1 MPVIAKYKIGNSKI
15 TIRDDCCV
23 KTEEEK
29 KQILKN
35 ISRIVGAC
43 LPNGLP
49 EDKPLEFKD
58 PVIDVGVDG
67 NWDDFETKI
76 NDGAVAI

>member
-1 MPVIAKYKIGNSKI
+1 MAVIAKYKIGNSKI
-15 TIRDDCCV
+15 TICDDCCV

-67 NWDDFETKI
+67 NWDETGNLI
-76 NDGAVAI
+76 SDEVAV